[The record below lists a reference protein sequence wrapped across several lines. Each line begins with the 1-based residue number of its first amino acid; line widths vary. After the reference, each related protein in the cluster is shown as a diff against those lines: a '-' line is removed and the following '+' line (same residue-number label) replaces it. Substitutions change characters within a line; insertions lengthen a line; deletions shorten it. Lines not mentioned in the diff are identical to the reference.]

1 MKKADKNNIQI
12 YNILTL
18 LIKNK
23 EKAVNEL

>member
-1 MKKADKNNIQI
+1 MKKIDKNNIQI